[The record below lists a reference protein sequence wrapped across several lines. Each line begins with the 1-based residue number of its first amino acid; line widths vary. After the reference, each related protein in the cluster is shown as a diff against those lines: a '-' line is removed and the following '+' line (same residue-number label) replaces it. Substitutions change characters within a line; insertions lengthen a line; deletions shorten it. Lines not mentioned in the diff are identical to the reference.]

1 MGNDFGVWVSLLPEL
16 RAANVVRVRVREDQ
30 LLDRAFHRAFEFLF
44 NLHRLVGEAGVDDN
58 RTRTRLDDVRVR
70 CAGGPPHAVG
80 NGMEFNLGLFKIPST
95 LFDFVQSAR
104 FVRER
109 HRGPQRDR
117 QN

>member
-1 MGNDFGVWVSLLPEL
+1 
-16 RAANVVRVRVREDQ
+16 
-30 LLDRAFHRAFEFLF
+30 
-44 NLHRLVGEAGVDDN
+44 
-58 RTRTRLDDVRVR
+58 
-70 CAGGPPHAVG
+70 
-80 NGMEFNLGLFKIPST
+80 MEFNLGLFKIPST